1 MLIPRLNAPLR
12 TNSLSSS
19 SSQLT
24 IGCASVKGRV
34 SAASGASHAVQKL
47 GVSSAHLTGSARPS
61 ACRTGAAHIVSRM
74 SAFSPLSGSAA
85 RVVDVDGTHFKLCST
100 RA

>member
-1 MLIPRLNAPLR
+1 MLITRLNAPLR

-24 IGCASVKGRV
+24 IGCASVKGGV
-34 SAASGASHAVQKL
+34 SVASGASHAVQKL
-47 GVSSAHLTGSARPS
+47 GMSSAHLIGSARPS